1 MKNKKFLTIVCLI
14 LIIILS
20 SCILFLVNRNSY
32 NNNENPLVNTTLEG
46 DVKIKKMLLLIL
58 KKQEKRKDLSQLKR
72 IFYYSVKTQTTKKI
86 QLSFQI

>member
-20 SCILFLVNRNSY
+20 SCILFLINRNSY

-46 DVKIKKMLLLIL
+46 NVKIKKN
-58 KKQEKRKDLSQLKR
+58 DST
-72 IFYYSVKTQTTKKI
+72 SVKVDISSSLKGINNGNSTTKNVAVEKEFVKK
-86 QLSFQI
+86 LTEN